1 MLKRLYTLALLVP
14 RNVYLA
20 SALILYLIML
30 SLGAVEPTVD
40 ALPGR
45 EDYSKL
51 YHVLFYF
58 GLNGMLWFGLRNA
71 SVVRLTVLIAIAGG
85 IDELH
90 QYFLPFRHALVSD
103 VVIDTLAGL
112 TAVLILHHVR
122 QRAGMM
128 PARA

>member
-1 MLKRLYTLALLVP
+1 MLKRLYALALLIP

-20 SALILYLIML
+20 TALILYLLML
-30 SLGAVEPTVD
+30 SMGAVEPTVD

-58 GLNGMLWFGLRNA
+58 GLNGMLWFGMRSA
-71 SVVRLTVLIAIAGG
+71 SVVRLTLLIAVAGG

-90 QYFLPFRHALVSD
+90 QFFLPFRHARISD
-103 VVIDTLAGL
+103 VLIDTLSGL

-122 QRAGMM
+122 QRAGLT
-128 PARA
+128 PSRA

>member
-1 MLKRLYTLALLVP
+1 MLKKLYVLALLVP

-20 SALILYLIML
+20 SALILYLLML

-45 EDYSKL
+45 EDFSKL
-51 YHVLFYF
+51 YHLLFYF
-58 GLNGMLWFGLRNA
+58 GLNGLLWFGLKNA
-71 SVVRLTVLIAIAGG
+71 SVMRLTLVIAAAGG

-90 QYFLPFRHALVSD
+90 QYFLPFRHARISD
-103 VVIDTLAGL
+103 VVIDTLSGL

-122 QRAGMM
+122 QRAGLTA
-128 PARA
+128 ARA